1 MKKVLIFLLIISSS
15 SSCQT
20 NNEMKKM
27 IKNNIKSDLPP
38 NEINKPNYILEFN
51 DEFDAKDLNTEKWI
65 PYYLPQW
72 SSKENSK
79 PIFYFDNGSLVL
91 KITKEQKPW
100 CPEFNGDVKVSSLQ
114 TGLFSGRLGTNSGQH
129 RFNPLCIVREEQ
141 ENIKKYTP
149 QFGYFEIRAK
159 AVSTESNVVSLW
171 MIGFEDSPEKSGEIC
186 IFEIKGKN
194 VTENSAI
201 IGYGIH
207 PFGDRNLKDEFYEE
221 KYDIDVTKYH
231 IYAAEWTSEKVDF
244 FIDNKKIKTI
254 KQSPNYPMQFML
266 NIYEVP
272 VNKEKTGNDKIF
284 PKEFL
289 VDYIR
294 AYRQRKKQ

>member
-1 MKKVLIFLLIISSS
+1 MLILLIISLSI
-15 SSCQT
+15 SCQADNKTIQFMT
-20 NNEMKKM
+20 NNSVEFDM
-27 IKNNIKSDLPP
+27 PP
-38 NEINKPNYILEFN
+38 NEINKPNYILDFN
-51 DEFDAKDLNTEKWI
+51 DEFDINDLNFEIWI

-79 PIFYFDNGSLVL
+79 PIFHFDNGNIVL
-91 KITKEQKPW
+91 RITKEQKPW
-100 CPEFNGDVKVSSLQ
+100 CPEFNGEVKVSSIQ
-114 TGLFSGRLGTNSGQH
+114 TGLFSGKLGTNLGQH

-141 ENIKKYTP
+141 EKIKKYTP
-149 QFGYFEIRAK
+149 KLGYFEIRAK
-159 AVSTESNVVSLW
+159 ADITESNVVSLW

-266 NIYEVP
+266 SIYEVP
-272 VNKEKTGNDKIF
+272 MDKEKTGNDKIF
-284 PKEFL
+284 PKEFI

-294 AYRQRKKQ
+294 AYRQKKKQ